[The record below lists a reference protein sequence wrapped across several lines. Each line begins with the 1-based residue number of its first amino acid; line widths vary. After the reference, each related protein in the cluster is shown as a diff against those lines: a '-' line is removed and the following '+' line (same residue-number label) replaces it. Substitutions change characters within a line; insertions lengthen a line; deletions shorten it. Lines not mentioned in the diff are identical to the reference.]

1 MATETTPG
9 TRIKHLL
16 SGKFAT
22 VGKVPQGGA
31 LQARRLANGSVLLYW
46 RYSANG
52 KTDRVAIGTYDPTAP
67 PKSIESSERG
77 HSINSAL
84 RECERRATIQ
94 ADSRDVG
101 GYRAIKAAER
111 AEHQANQEAER
122 DRSAH
127 TLRALLHDYCEYRK
141 KQGRRSHAEAAG
153 IFRLHVLEADPAL
166 ANTPAL
172 HVTGDNVIDLLR
184 KLSDA
189 GKGRTAN
196 KLRSYLHAA
205 YHVAIASKSKAS
217 VPAAFKAYGIT
228 VNPVA
233 QTVRDSES
241 DRADK
246 NPLSADELRAYW
258 QAIRELSGIRG
269 AALRLHLLTGGQ
281 RIAQLVRLLRQHV
294 TDDSIT
300 IFDGK
305 GKPGEP
311 PRPHLLPL
319 LPAARAALAALPLSA
334 GEYALSTDGGTTPLN
349 GVTLSKWAQAVDHGI
364 ANFQLKRVRSAV
376 ETRLAFLGVSKDIRG
391 ELLSHGLSGVQKRNY
406 DLHDYL
412 PEKRKALEALLAS
425 LETPA
430 TGKVVPLKRHAA

>member
-52 KTDRVAIGTYDPTAP
+52 KTDRVAIGTYDPAAP

-77 HSINSAL
+77 YSISAAL
-84 RECERRATIQ
+84 RECERRAKIQ
-94 ADSRDVG
+94 TDSRDVG
-101 GYRAIKAAER
+101 GYRAVKAAER

-127 TLRALLHDYCEYRK
+127 TLRALLHDYCEYLK

-184 KLSDA
+184 KLNEA

-205 YHVAIASKSKAS
+205 YRVAIASKSKAS
-217 VPAAFKAYGIT
+217 VPVAFKAYGIT
-228 VNPVA
+228 VNPAA
-233 QTVRDSES
+233 QTERDAAH

-246 NPLSADELRAYW
+246 NPLSAEELRAYW

-281 RIAQLVRLLRQHV
+281 RIDQLVRLRRKHV

-300 IFDGK
+300 IYDGK
-305 GKPGEP
+305 GKPGNP
-311 PRPHLLPL
+311 PRPHVLPL
-319 LPAARAALAALPLSA
+319 IPAAGKALGELSGGM
-334 GEYALSTDGGTTPLN
+334 GEYAISTDGGTTPLN
-349 GVTLSKWAQAVDHGI
+349 GVTLSKWAQGAEHGI
-364 ANFQLKRVRSAV
+364 DAFQLKRVRSGV
-376 ETRLAFLGVSKDIRG
+376 ETLLSSRGVSKDIRG
-391 ELLSHGLSGVQKRNY
+391 ELQSHGLSGVQKRHY
-406 DLHDYL
+406 DAHDYL
-412 PEKRKALEALLAS
+412 PEKRKALTKLFNALEEKAG
-425 LETPA
+425 A
-430 TGKVVPLKRHAA
+430 KVVQLHAA